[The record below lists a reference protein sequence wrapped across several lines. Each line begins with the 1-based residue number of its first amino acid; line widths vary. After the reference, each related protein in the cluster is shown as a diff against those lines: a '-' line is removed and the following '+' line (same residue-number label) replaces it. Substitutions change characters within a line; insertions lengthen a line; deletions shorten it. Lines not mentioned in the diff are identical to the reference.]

1 MADFRAEANERA
13 RRLHLERQQKVEG
26 KVEVTPSKAPI
37 VYKDS
42 ASQHGPDGTPN
53 NLLKEAKLAEIDYMW
68 NGGRARS
75 NTGEFVPPRWIP
87 DEEVETCRR
96 CRSEFDWVNRRHHCR
111 HCGGVYCHDCSP
123 NRSLLPVA
131 FGQRDPQRVCIDCEQ
146 VLRPHQASLT
156 NTIANHQ
163 CANSIDI
170 SSQCSGRYFNLPYAN
185 DMAAEIRKAAYSTHN
200 LFNLDWVRDKAIPL
214 QLLSSAKGLAFITV
228 VKVGMVIAP
237 RIGTGLVI
245 ARLPDGTWSA
255 PSAISTFGCHWGAL
269 VGADLTDYVIILNT
283 DEAVEAFSG
292 TGQISVGAGVEVA
305 AGPVGRAGGAT
316 FNVGTEGYAPA
327 LTYSHS
333 RGLYAGLGLEGSV
346 IMSRPGV
353 NFNFYGQQIEPRA
366 ILTGLVASPRAAQPL
381 YDTLFHAMSAGPA
394 PAYVPKY
401 SASLPMAMDA
411 ELDAEGKEP
420 ALDLQGR
427 GGRGS
432 DTPDGTGLT
441 RRRVD
446 QTHNVKIT
454 KAAAT
459 PVKLGSHGH
468 AGNSYYNSGGSTAKS
483 GAQEKDDGVFT
494 IDTGGMF
501 DISVGNVGQ

>member
-1 MADFRAEANERA
+1 MGDFRAEADERA
-13 RRLHLERQQKVEG
+13 RRLHQQRQRKVEE
-26 KVEVTPSKAPI
+26 KVEVSPLKAQI
-37 VYKDS
+37 TYKD
-42 ASQHGPDGTPN
+42 ARAEQGPNESPN
-53 NLLKEAKLAEIDYMW
+53 NLLKEAKLAEIDYTW

-87 DEEVETCRR
+87 DEEVETCHR
-96 CRSEFDWVNRRHHCR
+96 CKSEFDWVNRRHHCR
-111 HCGGVYCHDCSP
+111 HCGGIYCQNCSP
-123 NRSLLPVA
+123 NHSLLPVA
-131 FGQRDPQRVCIDCEQ
+131 FGQRDPQRVCVDCEQ
-146 VLRPHQASLT
+146 VLRPHQTSLT

-170 SSQCSGRYFNLPYAN
+170 SNQCSGRYFNLPYAN

-245 ARLPDGTWSA
+245 ARLGDGSWSA

-292 TGQISVGAGVEVA
+292 AGQISVGAGIEVA

-333 RGLYAGLGLEGSV
+333 RGLYAGMGLEGSV

-353 NFNFYGQQIEPRA
+353 NFNFYGQQIEPRM
-366 ILTGLVASPRAAQPL
+366 ILRGFVAPPRAAQPL
-381 YDTLFHAMSAGPA
+381 YDTLFHALSAGPA
-394 PAYVPKY
+394 PAYIPKY
-401 SASLPMAMDA
+401 SASLPVAMDNDN
-411 ELDAEGKEP
+411 EFDVEEKDGVYDLKGGKE
-420 ALDLQGR
+420 
-427 GGRGS
+427 GGNS
-432 DTPDGTGLT
+432 SSSGLT
-441 RRRVD
+441 RR
-446 QTHNVKIT
+446 NVENHLT
-454 KAAAT
+454 KAVTT
-459 PVKLGSHGH
+459 PAKLGSHGQ
-468 AGNSYYNSGGSTAKS
+468 AGNSDGNGKKS
-483 GAQEKDDGVFT
+483 GRYSQRNEEEGQVFD
-494 IDTGGMF
+494 IASATGGMF
-501 DISVGNVGQ
+501 DVSLGGDGQN